1 MFLVVKKF
9 CAGSYLPEEED
20 ERYLAF
26 IMIEAGSGKTVH
38 LIKTGLKF
46 SLFQVSIKSLQFART
61 LYLRMR
67 SGLVR
72 MRSGL
77 VG

>member
-1 MFLVVKKF
+1 LNGEFYVFLQYLSSGTGMFLVVKEF
-9 CAGSYLPEEED
+9 CTGSYLPEEED

-46 SLFQVSIKSLQFART
+46 SLFQVSIKPGP
-61 LYLRMR
+61 YL
-67 SGLVR
+67 
-72 MRSGL
+72 
-77 VG
+77 